1 MNITYS
7 KTRSISTA
15 DMVGVFLAPPLTV
28 ELLAQPPIELARQL
42 LIWEAGGYLDNGLL
56 TDIAAGLIVSVT
68 NHEGERY
75 QMGSTENIT
84 ALAEATELGIDL
96 VKILVRGWLT
106 LVGMERLNAK
116 KKSPRPSKASTSK
129 NGSKTAVAT

>member
-7 KTRSISTA
+7 KTRSVSTT

-42 LIWEAGGYLDNGLL
+42 LVWEAGGYLDNGLL

-68 NHEGERY
+68 NDEGERY
-75 QMGSTENIT
+75 EMGSVENIT

-116 KKSPRPSKASTSK
+116 KKSQPPSKVSTST